1 MRSLM
6 LLVAAILLALPGAGQ
21 AVGEPVLVATV
32 SDAADSSTISLKNQ
46 SGAPITELAPGSY
59 DIEVHDNS
67 SSHNFHLGGPG
78 VNALTEVSFEGTV
91 IWDDVALQAG
101 STYTYVCDPHAPY
114 MNGSFVTTG
123 PSPPP
128 PPPPTSPPPAS
139 PPPASPPPPAPPL
152 PPPPP
157 PPPPVSPQPH
167 QTVTG
172 FRVRIV
178 RANGRRWLV
187 ARARVTIEARAS
199 LRLIRRNRTVA
210 SGRRRF
216 FPGSNEL
223 RVVLPRRLAK
233 GRYLARLTVGG
244 AARPN
249 TARIAIG

>member
-1 MRSLM
+1 MRGLM
-6 LLVAAILLALPGAGQ
+6 LLVATILLALPGAGQ

-32 SDAADSSTISLKNQ
+32 SDAANSSTISLKNQ
-46 SGAPITELAPGSY
+46 SGDLITELTPGSY
-59 DIEVHDNS
+59 DVEVHDNS
-67 SSHNFHLGGPG
+67 SSHNFHLSGPG

-91 IWDDVALQAG
+91 VWEDVTLQAG

-123 PSPPP
+123 SPQPPPPPPPPPSPPPPSPPP
-128 PPPPTSPPPAS
+128 PPPPPPPTA
-139 PPPASPPPPAPPL
+139 
-152 PPPPP
+152 
-157 PPPPVSPQPH
+157 PQPHVH

-187 ARARVTIEARAS
+187 ARARVTMEGQAS

-216 FPGSNEL
+216 KQGPNEL
-223 RVVLPRRLAK
+223 RVVLPRRLA
-233 GRYLARLTVGG
+233 RSTYVARLTVGG
-244 AARPN
+244 AARPY